1 MTDICER
8 CGVSENEVRIL
19 DAIPDGRIAKFCERC
34 AIIENITIIQKP
46 KANQI
51 KESEVEGI
59 YERMQR
65 LSGITSLKKP
75 ERRDLVLRQD
85 RLKELETNPLL
96 ELPEKKNLNLIEY
109 FHWEIMK
116 NRRRKGLTQQ
126 QLARAIGE
134 SETAVQMIE
143 NGKLPANAEPL
154 INKLEQFLRVR
165 LRKTPY
171 YETRERPKEPVLLD
185 VKGNRIDIIPEEEEM
200 IFIEEPVE
208 ETEKETSE
216 IETVQGEV
224 DNFEINK
231 FDPNKVTIGDLQKIH
246 KKRVEATKLEQIEEQ
261 RKIEE
266 RKRIILA
273 MREKERLILEE
284 KKKQEL
290 LEKQK
295 MAQERM
301 KIIEENKKRLETLK
315 KREYDDVNKLLGG
328 KELIKKSGPDERA
341 KRGW

>member
-1 MTDICER
+1 MTEICER
-8 CGVSENEVRIL
+8 CGVSENEVKIFNG
-19 DAIPDGRIAKFCERC
+19 ISNGRIAKFCERC
-34 AIIENITIIQKP
+34 AIIENITIIKKP
-46 KANQI
+46 KANQL
-51 KESEVEGI
+51 KESETEGI

-65 LSGITSLKKP
+65 LSGISLKKP
-75 ERRDLVLRQD
+75 EKRDVFLRKD
-85 RLKELETNPLL
+85 RLKELEINPSL
-96 ELPEKKNLNLIEY
+96 EMPEKKNLNLIEY

-116 NRRRKGLTQQ
+116 SRRRKGFTQQ

-134 SETAVQMIE
+134 SETAIQTIE
-143 NGKLPANAEPL
+143 NGKFPSNAEPL
-154 INKLEQFLRVR
+154 INKLEQFLRIR
-165 LRKTPY
+165 LRKVPY

-200 IFIEEPVE
+200 VFIEESE

-216 IETVQGEV
+216 IESAQGEGGS
-224 DNFEINK
+224 FEISK
-231 FDPNKVTIGDLQKIH
+231 VDPNKVTIGDLQKLH

-295 MAQERM
+295 AAKERM
-301 KIIEENKKRLETLK
+301 KIIEENKKRLEILK
-315 KREYDDVNKLLGG
+315 KRDYENVDKLLGG
-328 KELIKKSGPDERA
+328 KELIKKPDLDEKT
-341 KRGW
+341 KRVW

>member
-1 MTDICER
+1 MIEICER

-34 AIIENITIIQKP
+34 AIIENITIIKKP
-46 KANQI
+46 KANQL

-65 LSGITSLKKP
+65 LSGVTSLKKL
-75 ERRDLVLRQD
+75 EKRDLVLRQD
-85 RLKELETNPLL
+85 RLKELEINPLL

-116 NRRRKGLTQQ
+116 NRRRKGFTQQ

-165 LRKTPY
+165 LRKAPY
-171 YETRERPKEPVLLD
+171 YETRERPKEPILLD

-200 IFIEEPVE
+200 VFIEEPVE

-216 IETVQGEV
+216 TETIQGEV
-224 DNFEINK
+224 DDFEIDK
-231 FDPNKVTIGDLQKIH
+231 FDPNKVTIGYLQKLH
-246 KKRVEATKLEQIEEQ
+246 KKRVEATKSEQIEEQ

-273 MREKERLILEE
+273 MREKERLRLEE

-290 LEKQK
+290 LEKRK
-295 MAQERM
+295 SAQERM
-301 KIIEENKKRLETLK
+301 RIIEENKKRLEALK
-315 KREYDDVNKLLGG
+315 KREHEDIDKLLGG
-328 KELIKKSGPDERA
+328 KELIKK
-341 KRGW
+341 

>member
-1 MTDICER
+1 MIEICER

-19 DAIPDGRIAKFCERC
+19 DAILDGRITKFCERC
-34 AIIENITIIQKP
+34 AIIENITIIKKP
-46 KANQI
+46 KANQL
-51 KESEVEGI
+51 KESEIEGI

-65 LSGITSLKKP
+65 LSGVTSVKKP
-75 ERRDLVLRQD
+75 EKRDLVLRQD
-85 RLKELETNPLL
+85 RLKELEINPLL
-96 ELPEKKNLNLIEY
+96 EMPEKKSLNLIEY

-116 NRRRKGLTQQ
+116 NRRRRGLTQQ
-126 QLARAIGE
+126 QLARAVGE
-134 SETAVQMIE
+134 SETAIQMIE

-165 LRKTPY
+165 LRKIPY
-171 YETRERPKEPVLLD
+171 YETQERSKEPILLD

-200 IFIEEPVE
+200 VFIEEPE
-208 ETEKETSE
+208 ETEKETLG
-216 IETVQGEV
+216 IETVQGEIGG
-224 DNFEINK
+224 FEISK
-231 FDPNKVTIGDLQKIH
+231 VDPNKITIGDLQKLH

-273 MREKERLILEE
+273 MREKERLIIEE

-295 MAQERM
+295 AVQERM
-301 KIIEENKKRLETLK
+301 KVIEENKKRLEALK
-315 KREYDDVNKLLGG
+315 KREYEDVDKLLGG
-328 KELIKKSGPDERA
+328 KELIKKPGPDERA

>member
-19 DAIPDGRIAKFCERC
+19 DAIPDGRLAKFCERC

-65 LSGITSLKKP
+65 LSGVTSLKKP
-75 ERRDLVLRQD
+75 EKRDLVLRQE

-96 ELPEKKNLNLIEY
+96 EMPERKNLNLIEH
-109 FHWEIMK
+109 FHWDIMK
-116 NRRRKGLTQQ
+116 NRRRRGLTQQ

-143 NGKLPANAEPL
+143 NGKLPANAESL

-165 LRKTPY
+165 LRKIPY
-171 YETRERPKEPVLLD
+171 YETRERSKEPILLD
-185 VKGNRIDIIPEEEEM
+185 VQGNRIDIIPEEEEM
-200 IFIEEPVE
+200 VFIEEPVE

-216 IETVQGEV
+216 IETAHSEIN
-224 DNFEINK
+224 DFEIDK
-231 FDPNKVTIGDLQKIH
+231 FNPNKVTIGDLQKIH

-266 RKRIILA
+266 RKKIILA

-284 KKKQEL
+284 KKKQEF

-315 KREYDDVNKLLGG
+315 KREYEEVNKLLGG
-328 KELIKKSGPDERA
+328 KELIKKPGQDERV
-341 KRGW
+341 KKGW